1 MKKIGIYTAYDPKV
15 DLHKEGLGRFQIF
28 LLKGLVAAGYTPF
41 IAIPSWHIE
50 SMKEFLREN
59 NLEQNVK
66 LFYVVSSPPVIFQ
79 VMDFFSTRLHVR
91 IQTDFRML
99 FLRFYTMVRNL
110 LSAWFYSMLVTNSWG
125 LAILFALLFVLLI
138 PLIAVGGAI
147 WFLGYLMI
155 AVCCKLLLLLKR
167 WIVPEN
173 KLLQLKNIFMAVTNK
188 DFRALRFFPLVQNV
202 RQAYRRQE
210 LPSLIHKIN
219 ASDIE
224 KWIVPTVFWNES
236 TGIIKPKVI
245 VVPDLVYLSFPLHM
259 CSLFGIRERI
269 DGINSI
275 LGKESNFITYSRFVK
290 EEQLMKYHGFSSSQI
305 HVIPHAPM
313 DMSDYVK
320 PELLKNT
327 FTSLRSGAYRHL
339 ARYEFT
345 SFDYIIYPSQ
355 MRPYK
360 NVMALVQA
368 CHKLIMKKYCNIKL
382 VLTMNDHSSIA
393 NYIKDNNMTN
403 NVIFA
408 SNLSNAQL
416 AALYHSA
423 RLAVNPTLFEGGF
436 PFTFSEAFSV
446 GTPSVMSKIPVVE
459 EYVSGD
465 LAERMLF
472 DPYNVDDMVRQI
484 HWGLLHREELYQR
497 QEGLYA
503 RLRARSWKDV
513 AMEYAAA
520 IR

>member
-15 DLHKEGLGRFQIF
+15 DLNREGLGRFQIF
-28 LLKGLVAAGYTPF
+28 LLKGLVAAGYAPY
-41 IAIPSWHIE
+41 IAIPSWHVE

-59 NLEQNVK
+59 NLEQNVE
-66 LFYVVSSPPVIFQ
+66 LFYVGSTPPVIFQ
-79 VMDFFSTRLHVR
+79 VMDFFSARLHIR
-91 IQTDFRML
+91 IQTNFKMI
-99 FLRFYTMVRNL
+99 FLRFFTSVGNL
-110 LSAWFYSMLVTNSWG
+110 LSAWLYSMLVTKSWT
-125 LAILFALLFVLLI
+125 LAILLALLFVLLL
-138 PLIAVGGAI
+138 PLFAVGGI
-147 WFLGYLMI
+147 LWLLGYLI
-155 AVCCKLLLLLKR
+155 VAFFCKILLRLKNCVASEKR
-167 WIVPEN
+167 F
-173 KLLQLKNIFMAVTNK
+173 LQLKNIFLAVTNK

-202 RQAYRRQE
+202 RQAYRHQE
-210 LPSLIHKIN
+210 LPALIQKIN

-236 TGIIKPKVI
+236 TDIAKPKVT

-259 CSLFGIRERI
+259 CSIFNIRERV

-275 LGKESNFITYSRFVK
+275 LRKDSNFITYSRFVK
-290 EEQLMKYHGFSSSQI
+290 EAQLMKYHGFSSRQI
-305 HVIPHAPM
+305 HVIPHAPT

-327 FTSLRSGAYRHL
+327 LTSLRSGAYRHL

-360 NVMALVQA
+360 NVISLIQA

-393 NYIKDNNMTN
+393 GCIKDNNMAN

-416 AALYHSA
+416 AALYHCA

-484 HWGLLHREELYQR
+484 HWGLLHRDELYR
-497 QEGLYA
+497 QQESLYA
-503 RLRARSWKDV
+503 RLRTRSWKDV
-513 AMEYAAA
+513 AIEYAAA
-520 IR
+520 IH